1 MIVPQLLKVTDGL
14 YYFESR
20 TVSPFAVSGVY
31 LIVRGEVLLIEAGT
45 SISVPH
51 LLKAIEGVGI
61 DLARITTLVPTHVHL
76 DHAGGAGRLVEK
88 LPHLKVWVHNRGL
101 RHLADPSRLIKSA
114 EVLYGTRDNITR
126 LHGEI
131 LPIPMDNLVGIEDG
145 VIPLADGPGL
155 QTLDTPGHAP
165 HHLSIFDPVSQSL
178 FCGEALGH
186 YLPEYRLLY
195 PAVAPPGFDLAINRA
210 TIEKLR
216 TVSPARI
223 CFSQFGWQ
231 DDPEWVFSES
241 CRQLDDCARL
251 VKTGLNQGLDDEG
264 IVDRLQERLASQGM
278 KSAGQSGEM
287 LHSIVLGY
295 KLYFQRQPKAYPPH
309 R

>member
-1 MIVPQLLKVTDGL
+1 MTKPQLLKVTDGL

-31 LIVRGEVLLIEAGT
+31 LIVRSEVVLIEAGT

-51 LLKAIEGVGI
+51 LLKAIEGLGI
-61 DLARITTLVPTHVHL
+61 DRERITTLIPTHIHL
-76 DHAGGAGRLVEK
+76 DHAGGAGWLVEK

-101 RHLADPSRLIKSA
+101 RHLADPSRLIQSA
-114 EVLYGTRDNITR
+114 EVLYGTRENITR

-131 LPIPMDNLVGIEDG
+131 LPIPKDKLIGIEDG

-165 HHLSIFDPVSQSL
+165 HHLTIFDPVTQSL

-195 PAVAPPGFDLAINRA
+195 PAVAPPGFDLELSRA

-216 TVSPARI
+216 AVKPARI
-223 CFSQFGWQ
+223 CFSQFGWR
-231 DDPEWVFSES
+231 DDPEWVFSEIH
-241 CRQLDDCARL
+241 RQLDLCARL
-251 VKTGLNQGLDDEG
+251 VKTGLDRGLAIEA
-264 IVDRLQERLASQGM
+264 IIDRLQESLSNQGM
-278 KSAGQSGEM
+278 QGLEESREM
-287 LHSIVLGY
+287 LRSIVLGY
-295 KLYFQRQPKAYPPH
+295 KMYFERQ
-309 R
+309 

>member
-31 LIVRGEVLLIEAGT
+31 LIVRGEVVLIEAGT

-51 LLKAIEGVGI
+51 LLNAIEGLGI
-61 DLARITTLVPTHVHL
+61 DLARITTLIPTHVHL

-88 LPHLKVWVHNRGL
+88 LPHLKVWVHTRGL
-101 RHLADPSRLIKSA
+101 KHLADPSRLIQSA
-114 EVLYGTRDNITR
+114 EVLYGTRENITR

-131 LPIPMDNLVGIEDG
+131 LPIPADNLVGIEDG
-145 VIPLADGPGL
+145 FVPLAGGPGL

-165 HHLSIFDPVSQSL
+165 HHLSIYDPVSQSL

-195 PAVAPPGFDLAINRA
+195 PAVAPPAFDLAISRA
-210 TIEKLR
+210 SIEKLR
-216 TVSPARI
+216 AVNPARI
-223 CFSQFGWQ
+223 CFSQFGWRA
-231 DDPEWVFSES
+231 DPEWVFSEID
-241 CRQLDDCARL
+241 RQLDYYARL
-251 VKTGLNQGLDDEG
+251 VKAGLDQGLAVAG
-264 IVDRLQERLASQGM
+264 IVERLAESLASRGM
-278 KSAGQSGEM
+278 PGPAVSGEM
-287 LHSIVLGY
+287 LLSIVLGY
-295 KLYFQRQPKAYPPH
+295 KLYFERRSNECQPH

>member
-31 LIVRGEVLLIEAGT
+31 LIVRGEVVLIEAGT

-51 LLKAIEGVGI
+51 LLKAIEGLGI
-61 DLARITTLVPTHVHL
+61 DPERITTLIPTHVHL
-76 DHAGGAGRLVEK
+76 DHAGGAGWLVEK
-88 LPHLKVWVHNRGL
+88 LPRLKVWVHNRGL

-114 EVLYGTRDNITR
+114 KVLYGTRENIAR

-131 LPIPMDNLVGIEDG
+131 LPIPKDNLVGIEDG
-145 VIPLADGPGL
+145 FIPLADGSSL

-165 HHLSIFDPVSQSL
+165 HHLTIFDPVSKSL

-186 YLPEYRLLY
+186 YLPESRLLY
-195 PAVAPPGFDLAINRA
+195 PAVAPPGFDLEISRA

-216 TVSPARI
+216 TVNPARI
-223 CFSQFGWQ
+223 CFSQFGWR
-231 DDPEWVFSES
+231 DDPEWVFSEIY
-241 CRQLDDCARL
+241 RQLDFYARL
-251 VKTGLNQGLDDEG
+251 VKSGLDQGLDVEE
-264 IVDRLQERLASQGM
+264 IRDRLKESFASQGM
-278 KSAGQSGEM
+278 KSPEESGEI
-287 LHSIVLGY
+287 LLSLVLGY
-295 KLYFQRQPKAYPPH
+295 KMYFERQ
-309 R
+309 

>member
-1 MIVPQLLKVTDGL
+1 MIVPQLLKVTEGL

-31 LIVRGEVLLIEAGT
+31 LIVRGEVVLVEAGT

-51 LLKAIEGVGI
+51 LLKAIEDLGI
-61 DLARITTLVPTHVHL
+61 DLERITTLIPTHVHL
-76 DHAGGAGRLVEK
+76 DHAGGAGWLVEK
-88 LPHLKVWVHNRGL
+88 LPHLKVWVHQRGL

-114 EVLYGTRDNITR
+114 TLLYGTQENITR

-131 LPIPMDNLVGIEDG
+131 LPIPRDNLVGIEDG
-145 VIPLADGPGL
+145 FIPLADGPSL

-165 HHLSIFDPVSQSL
+165 HHLAIFDPVSQSL

-195 PAVAPPGFDLAINRA
+195 PAVAPPGFDLEISRA
-210 TIEKLR
+210 TIKKLR
-216 TVSPARI
+216 AVNPARI
-223 CFSQFGWQ
+223 CFSQFGWRN
-231 DDPEWVFSES
+231 DPEWVFSES
-241 CRQLDDCARL
+241 YRQLDFYARL
-251 VKTGLNQGLDDEG
+251 IKTGLDQGLDVEG
-264 IVDRLQERLASQGM
+264 IRDRLKESLASQGM
-278 KSAGQSGEM
+278 KSPEESGEM
-287 LHSIVLGY
+287 LLSLVLGY
-295 KLYFQRQPKAYPPH
+295 KMYFER